1 MNRRLA
7 LGASLG
13 LLLAGCTG
21 MRTTDS
27 RRSTASVPPLEN
39 TAWVLASLPGLELV
53 RNAPATL
60 RFEGGRA
67 LGSDGCN
74 RFSIGYTAQNGTL
87 NFPSPGAG
95 TRMAC
100 PAEVMKQADVFLLA
114 VSGAK
119 AYRVNNGQLQ
129 LLGDD
134 GAVRATFDPQ
144 STALAGTSWRATAV
158 NNGRGAVQGLLS
170 GSTITLAFDDQ
181 GRISGSAGCNR
192 YMGRYTVSDGVLKL
206 SPAASTRMACPD
218 DRLAAQEDAYLK
230 ALATVSTLRMEA
242 DRLELR
248 TATGALAASFTR
260 ERGN

>member
-1 MNRRLA
+1 MSPSLRA
-7 LGASLG
+7 LVA
-13 LLLAGCTG
+13 LLMIAMAGCT
-21 MRTTDS
+21 TT
-27 RRSTASVPPLEN
+27 TASDSTPSLDGS
-39 TAWVLASLPGLELV
+39 AWLLATLPGVELV
-53 RNAPATL
+53 RDAPATL

-74 RFSIGYTAQNGTL
+74 RFSIGYTAQGGAL
-87 NFPSPGAG
+87 SFPSPGAG

-100 PAEVMKQADVFLLA
+100 PPEVMKQADVFLLA

-119 AYRVNNGQLQ
+119 AYRVTNGQLH

-134 GAVRATFDPQ
+134 GAVRATFEPQ
-144 STALAGTSWRATAV
+144 SSTLAGTSWRATTV

-170 GSTITLAFDDQ
+170 GSIITLAFDDE
-181 GRISGSAGCNR
+181 GRFSGSSGCNR
-192 YMGRYTVSDGVLKL
+192 YMGRYTRSGATLKL

-230 ALATVSTLRMEA
+230 ALGTVSTLHVEA

-248 TATGALAASFTR
+248 TATGALAVSFTR
-260 ERGN
+260 ERAN